1 MIRRILAAA
10 AGLALGALVLVAVYQ
25 LKVQAARCAEI
36 QPPDSSERAAELFP
50 PLPRLMI

>member
-10 AGLALGALVLVAVYQ
+10 AGLALGALVLVAVWQ
-25 LKVQAARCAEI
+25 LKTQAGRCAELK
-36 QPPDSSERAAELFP
+36 PPECAERAAELFP